1 MILVQGIG
9 MSGYVPLEGVLGL
22 SHFVLNG
29 GSCTHEFN
37 YLSGVESRVTDSS
50 NVLRSVASFAV
61 FMRFDRRALCA
72 IIRDIGLLSGYY
84 RAGVVFP
91 RRLFS
96 VFEDVMD
103 LRSYH
108 NWTYISH
115 HPSYKF
121 GESLYTT
128 AWAEYI
134 CVDLLNNYRSS
145 ALSFSVQMLGRLEML
160 LPTFRC
166 DELRYIVGQ

>member
-9 MSGYVPLEGVLGL
+9 MSGYVPLESVVGL
-22 SHFVLNG
+22 SHFALSG
-29 GSCTHEFN
+29 GSCMREFN
-37 YLSGVESRVTDSS
+37 YLSGVESRATDSS
-50 NVLRSVASFAV
+50 NVLRSVACFAV
-61 FMRFDRRALCA
+61 FQRFNERALS
-72 IIRDIGLLSGYY
+72 ILIRDIGLLFGYY

-91 RRLFS
+91 RKLFD

-103 LRSYH
+103 MRNYH

-134 CVDLLNNYRSS
+134 SVDLINNYRSS
-145 ALSFSVQMLGRLEML
+145 APCFSVQMLGRFEML

-166 DELRYIVGQ
+166 DELRYVLC

>member
-9 MSGYVPLEGVLGL
+9 MSGYVPLESVVGL
-22 SHFVLNG
+22 SHFALSG
-29 GSCTHEFN
+29 GSCMREFN
-37 YLSGVESRVTDSS
+37 YLSGVESRATDSS
-50 NVLRSVASFAV
+50 NVLSSVASFAV
-61 FMRFDRRALCA
+61 FQRFNERALS
-72 IIRDIGLLSGYY
+72 ILIHDIGLLSGYY
-84 RAGVVFP
+84 RAGAVFP

-103 LRSYH
+103 LRNYH

-134 CVDLLNNYRSS
+134 SVDLINNYRSS
-145 ALSFSVQMLGRLEML
+145 APCFSVQMLGRFEML

-166 DELRYIVGQ
+166 DELRYVLC